1 MMDVSINLIVVII
14 LKYIHT
20 SNHHVVD
27 LKLTK
32 CCMSIKLEKKKEKQK
47 DGGRQRPGTQMKLQR
62 TDSNKG
68 DLEIPKL
75 KWL

>member
-32 CCMSIKLEKKKEKQK
+32 CCMSIKLEKKKRKTKRWGKTEAR
-47 DGGRQRPGTQMKLQR
+47 D
-62 TDSNKG
+62 TDETTANRFK
-68 DLEIPKL
+68 
-75 KWL
+75 